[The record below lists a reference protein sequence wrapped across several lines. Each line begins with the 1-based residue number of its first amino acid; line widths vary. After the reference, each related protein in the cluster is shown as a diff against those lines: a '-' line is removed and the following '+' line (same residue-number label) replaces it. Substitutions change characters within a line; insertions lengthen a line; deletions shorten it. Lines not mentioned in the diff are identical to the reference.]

1 MHYNCIM
8 KSSFAY
14 TWIVEITAALFILL
28 FVYTGIT
35 KLADQSSFRAVISRS
50 PLIGQWATFLSWAL
64 PIFELLAALLLFFPK
79 TKKLGLWIALGLMVV
94 FTGYISYMLLFS
106 DHLPCSCGGVLQ
118 QLTWLQHLE
127 FNIIFTLLSALSIW
141 FYTKHQRFIAI
152 NRNSRTP
159 V

>member
-1 MHYNCIM
+1 M
-8 KSSFAY
+8 KDSRAH
-14 TWIVEITAALFILL
+14 TWIVEIIAALLILL

-35 KLADQSSFRAVISRS
+35 KLADQNSFRSVISRFL
-50 PLIGQWATFLSWAL
+50 LIGQWSTFLSWAL
-64 PIFELLAALLLFFPK
+64 PIIELLAALLLFIPK
-79 TKKLGLWIALGLMVV
+79 TKKLGLWISLGLMVV
-94 FTGYISYMLLFS
+94 FTGYIAYMLLFS

>member
-1 MHYNCIM
+1 M
-8 KSSFAY
+8 KNSGIH
-14 TWIVEITAALFILL
+14 TWIVEIIAALLILL

-35 KLADQSSFRAVISRS
+35 KLADQNSFRAVISRS
-50 PLIGQWATFLSWAL
+50 PLIGQWSTFLSWTL
-64 PIFELLAALLLFFPK
+64 PIIELSAAVLLLIPK
-79 TKKLGLWIALGLMVV
+79 TKKLGLWLSLGLMIV
-94 FTGYISYMLLFS
+94 FTGYIGYMLLFTN
-106 DHLPCSCGGVLQ
+106 HLPCSCGGVLQ

-127 FNIIFTLLSALSIW
+127 FNILFTLLSALSIW

>member
-1 MHYNCIM
+1 M
-8 KSSFAY
+8 KNSRVH
-14 TWIVEITAALFILL
+14 TWIVEIIVALFILL

-35 KLADQSSFRAVISRS
+35 KLIDQASFRLVISRS
-50 PLIGQWATFLSWAL
+50 PVIGQWATLLSWAL
-64 PIFELLAALLLFFPK
+64 PIIELLAALLLFFPK
-79 TKKLGLWIALGLMVV
+79 TKKLGLWISLGLMIL
-94 FTGYISYMLLFS
+94 FTGYIAYMLVFS

-127 FNIIFTLLSALSIW
+127 FNILFTLLSAFSIW

>member
-1 MHYNCIM
+1 M
-8 KSSFAY
+8 KITKSH
-14 TWIVEITAALFILL
+14 TWIIELTAALFILL

-35 KLADQSSFRAVISRS
+35 KLIDQNSFRGVISRS
-50 PLIGQWATFLSWAL
+50 PLIGQWATFLSWTL
-64 PIFELLAALLLFFPK
+64 PIIELSAALLLLIPK
-79 TKKLGLWIALGLMVV
+79 TKKLGLWISLGLMIL
-94 FTGYISYMLLFS
+94 FTGYIGYMLLFS

-127 FNIIFTLLSALSIW
+127 FNILFTLLSALSIW